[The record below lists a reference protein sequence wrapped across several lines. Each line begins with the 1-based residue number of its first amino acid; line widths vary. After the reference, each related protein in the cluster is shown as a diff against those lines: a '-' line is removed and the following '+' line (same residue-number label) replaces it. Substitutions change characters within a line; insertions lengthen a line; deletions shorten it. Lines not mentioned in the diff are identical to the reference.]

1 MRQLVEDLMLAQH
14 GRTAMEPLTEDN
26 YVRWDRA
33 YIFDAMRDQR
43 YGQAFCN
50 HFGITDNL
58 LFYERD
64 ADRARRRI
72 RQHYIDAVSGPIPP
86 TTA

>member
-1 MRQLVEDLMLAQH
+1 MSMMKHLVEDLMIAQH
-14 GRTAMEPLTEDN
+14 GRTAKEELTEEN
-26 YVRWDRA
+26 FERWNHG
-33 YIFDAMRDQR
+33 YIFEAMKDQR

-64 ADRARRRI
+64 VGRARDRI
-72 RQHYIDAVSGPIPP
+72 YQHYLK
-86 TTA
+86 